1 MTPFGKSVATELKS
15 ALVPI
20 ETASIIDYQYLPD
33 AIRALLRNAL
43 FYAISTPAIE
53 DARTRAN
60 EQAVALADVIK
71 EVGVHT
77 QGISLEIDQART
89 EAMLALE
96 DLIDIVA
103 DAEPTVAGRAL
114 GLGFD

>member
-20 ETASIIDYQYLPD
+20 ETASIIDYHYLPD

-43 FYAISTPAIE
+43 FYSVPTPTIE
-53 DARTRAN
+53 AARERAC
-60 EQAVALADVIK
+60 EQAVVLADVIK
-71 EVGVHT
+71 EVGIHT
-77 QGISLEIDQART
+77 QGISLQIDQARS

-96 DLIDIVA
+96 DLIDVVA
-103 DAEPTVAGRAL
+103 DAQPTVAGRAL